1 MPRDLPFGVA
11 QARRIIGLRFLIL
24 SVAAAVFFSTASFAA
39 SCSLPEPDVWIDDP
53 YQKVALTNPCGFSI
67 TARFQSVS
75 KDGKRTSHSLHSTK
89 CGGKSHMVVLLG
101 KSDEIGSFQLDYKN
115 TGEVCGTRRKANTKK
130 SKSGKLNR
138 SVPQAE
144 VVTRG
149 NVSQCERACIT
160 KNDAKSHRCASMSDC
175 AREALTSFGDCL
187 DQC

>member
-24 SVAAAVFFSTASFAA
+24 SVAAAVSLSTASFAA
-39 SCSLPEPDVWIDDP
+39 SCSLPEPDVWIDGP

-89 CGGKSHMVVLLG
+89 CGGKSYMVLLG
-101 KSDEIGSFQLDYKN
+101 KSDKVGSFRLDYKD
-115 TGEVCGTRRKANTKK
+115 TGEVCGTRREATTKE

-138 SVPQAE
+138 SVPRAG

-149 NVSQCERACIT
+149 SVSQCERACIT
-160 KNDAKSHRCASMSDC
+160 ANDAKFHTCASISDC